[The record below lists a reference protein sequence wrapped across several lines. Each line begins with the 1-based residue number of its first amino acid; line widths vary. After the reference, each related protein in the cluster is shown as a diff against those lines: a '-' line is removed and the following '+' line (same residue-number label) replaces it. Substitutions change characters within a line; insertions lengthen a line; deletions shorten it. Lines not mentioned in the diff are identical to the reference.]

1 MTEEAF
7 DLIVDDLEKDFS
19 VMSQQKFVQSG
30 DLKKNNIKPIPP
42 SSTSPVIGLPFQ
54 NQTAYH

>member
-19 VMSQQKFVQSG
+19 VMPQQKFVQSG
-30 DLKKNNIKPIPP
+30 DLKKNNIKTIPP

-54 NQTAYH
+54 IQTAYH